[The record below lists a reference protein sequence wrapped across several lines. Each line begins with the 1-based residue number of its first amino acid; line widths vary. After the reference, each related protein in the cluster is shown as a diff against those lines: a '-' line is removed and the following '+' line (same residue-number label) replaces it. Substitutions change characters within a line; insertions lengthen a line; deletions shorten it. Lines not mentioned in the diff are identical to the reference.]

1 MAEERV
7 QPIALHQE
15 MQRSYLEYAMSVIVG
30 RALPDA
36 RDGLKPVQRRIL
48 YAMQELGLTP
58 DRPYRKCAR
67 VVGDVLGKYHPHGD
81 QAVYDALVRLV
92 QTFASRHP
100 LLDGHGNFGSVDDDP
115 PAAMRYTETRLAPIA
130 HQALLEEIGDDTVDF
145 APNFDGSQQEPTV
158 LPAQLPFLL
167 LNGCSGIAVGM
178 ATSIPP
184 HNLGEVVDGLVAL
197 IRKPELSDQQL
208 LELIPGPDF
217 PTGGEVLLSSGLRET
232 YLNGRGSIPMRG
244 VAHTEEVQPGKGRH
258 KRNAVVV
265 TELPYQLSKAGWI
278 EKLADSVNDGEIGGI
293 ADIRDES
300 DREGMRVVV
309 ELRRDAD
316 PDKVLKELQRR
327 TALQSN
333 FGAILLALVDGQP
346 RQLSLRQLL
355 QTFLD
360 YRELTLIRRTSHALR
375 KTEDRLEVVEGLIT
389 ALNNLQQVIA
399 MIQEAKDAAS
409 ARASLMVRLDLSER
423 QADAVLAMPL
433 RRLTGLEQE
442 SLRQE
447 LEELRAKRERLNL
460 LLENRDQLLDA
471 MVNELKGLKKRFGT
485 PRRTRLVEGGDA
497 LIAER
502 AASQRP
508 NTELLRQQALSALPG
523 DGRVL
528 IQADGQVKIV
538 TPQVLGRLHLNDPC
552 PIGEAVSP
560 ARVVLPIEPPPRLLA
575 VSAGGRIALVRW
587 EFAGQQPGLL
597 NRFLPTG
604 LDGDPV
610 VSLLSLP
617 NQDSDDLSLGLLSS
631 DGRFK
636 RLPIAEVLDLSG
648 RATSV
653 LKLKDGVVL
662 NSAVICREHRELLVV
677 SDLGRILRLP
687 VNESTLPLMGRL
699 AQGPMTMRRLP
710 GEHLIGAVTPEQ
722 PQLLLV
728 SKTGALARIDTSVL
742 RFGQRGDL
750 GSMAVVLNNASDR
763 LVGLSGSDDLA
774 GIVTSSGRYGRFDP
788 NGLETN
794 QPGAEFS
801 DQLTLQKGETIT
813 ELISAIEA

>member
-1 MAEERV
+1 M
-7 QPIALHQE
+7 
-15 MQRSYLEYAMSVIVG
+15 
-30 RALPDA
+30 
-36 RDGLKPVQRRIL
+36 
-48 YAMQELGLTP
+48 
-58 DRPYRKCAR
+58 
-67 VVGDVLGKYHPHGD
+67 
-81 QAVYDALVRLV
+81 
-92 QTFASRHP
+92 
-100 LLDGHGNFGSVDDDP
+100 
-115 PAAMRYTETRLAPIA
+115 
-130 HQALLEEIGDDTVDF
+130 
-145 APNFDGSQQEPTV
+145 
-158 LPAQLPFLL
+158 
-167 LNGCSGIAVGM
+167 
-178 ATSIPP
+178 
-184 HNLGEVVDGLVAL
+184 
-197 IRKPELSDQQL
+197 
-208 LELIPGPDF
+208 
-217 PTGGEVLLSSGLRET
+217 
-232 YLNGRGSIPMRG
+232 
-244 VAHTEEVQPGKGRH
+244 
-258 KRNAVVV
+258 
-265 TELPYQLSKAGWI
+265 
-278 EKLADSVNDGEIGGI
+278 
-293 ADIRDES
+293 
-300 DREGMRVVV
+300 
-309 ELRRDAD
+309 
-316 PDKVLKELQRR
+316 
-327 TALQSN
+327 
-333 FGAILLALVDGQP
+333 
-346 RQLSLRQLL
+346 
-355 QTFLD
+355 
-360 YRELTLIRRTSHALR
+360 
-375 KTEDRLEVVEGLIT
+375 
-389 ALNNLQQVIA
+389 
-399 MIQEAKDAAS
+399 
-409 ARASLMVRLDLSER
+409 
-423 QADAVLAMPL
+423 
-433 RRLTGLEQE
+433 
-442 SLRQE
+442 
-447 LEELRAKRERLNL
+447 
-460 LLENRDQLLDA
+460 
-471 MVNELKGLKKRFGT
+471 
-485 PRRTRLVEGGDA
+485 
-497 LIAER
+497 
-502 AASQRP
+502 
-508 NTELLRQQALSALPG
+508 
-523 DGRVL
+523 L

-710 GEHLIGAVTPEQ
+710 GEQLIGAVTPEQ

-728 SKTGALARIDTSVL
+728 NKTGALARIDTSVL